1 MNLCDAIDRPN
12 PRLWDAQSDAKK
24 SNAFQPPAVCLYSLT
39 FMQRLIFE
47 INATYSNPAEILNA
61 F

>member
-12 PRLWDAQSDAKK
+12 PRLGDARSDAKK

-39 FMQRLIFE
+39 FMQRLIF
-47 INATYSNPAEILNA
+47 
-61 F
+61 